1 MAPLQPVLHRLPR
14 TTTLCAGIAASC
26 STAWAAP
33 TGVASIAFESPLSWG
48 GLLGLGAMA
57 GALAAT
63 WFAHRRP
70 AASSPTAAS
79 LSEIEEIPAPV
90 LVMDLTAVGQYL
102 ANLRTSGV
110 SDLRQHLRDHPDV
123 GEHAFHL
130 IRIADANRAAISA
143 ADYGDLH
150 ELQTHFALAPCPPYW
165 DAFPLILDGI
175 WERRW
180 LIEGEYEYRDI
191 HNKQRV
197 CLIRG
202 ALQDLARARI
212 LIVDL
217 TVTKTAIAAHLADHE
232 QLRDI
237 LVGANLLLWWAKVYR
252 ENGRLRWKFDVPP
265 QATKSEIS
273 RLASAIDVGG
283 LWDNARLPDA
293 ERILAEAEAA
303 VLGGATHYEH
313 EFRVLGPDRM
323 HWIREE
329 TAIQKLGEGQWSLV
343 GIASDVTK
351 HHEAEEAKAHSA
363 LQLQQIL
370 TRIDCMVWQATVTDL
385 GEKFDWFFDIPQS
398 GLQKRIFGGDTAI
411 KTKTI
416 YADFKMPMLS
426 QMNACG
432 TQAIRDGAP
441 GYEQE
446 FPLVKPDGT
455 TFWLHERVS
464 ITRISARQWQ
474 LIGFTIDTT
483 PRHEAETARA
493 AAESQLRQIMEG
505 ADCLLWRGQVVRA
518 PDGQQLWRI
527 FVPPSLLFRKL
538 FGADPA
544 PDRTHLWDPTNDD
557 VPEYDEMLRR
567 CIDAI
572 DQRRSGYEQDF
583 HLRRPGKTFCLHE
596 QVSITPTSPDTWTLV
611 GVITDMT
618 DRRETQLALAAEKE
632 RLAVTLRTMSESVL
646 TLDETGIVRFINQA
660 AAQLLH
666 RDEAGIVGQ
675 PLDAVCALLDED
687 GSPVAPRLQKVLHA
701 GTPLALPGYTR
712 LTLSAH
718 RTLLVEGGCA
728 PVKDASG
735 KITGAVLVL
744 RDVTERHRLEEQMQR
759 ANKLE
764 SIGVLAGGIAHDFNN
779 ILTAILGNLSLAQE
793 DAQDRPELARCL
805 QEAELASNRARD
817 LTHRL
822 LTFAKGGDPILG
834 AVALQQV
841 ISEVTAF
848 TLSGLPTK
856 VEFELSH
863 DLWPAHAD
871 RGQIAQVV
879 QNLVLNAAQAM
890 PGGGILR
897 LAACNETVH
906 TGTDLPLIPGDY
918 IRLTV
923 ADSGSGIP
931 PKNLPKIF
939 DPYFTT
945 KRQGH
950 GLGLATVYSIVKK
963 HRGHIEVASTIGKG
977 ATFTVWLPALQTTAT
992 TTTPTAGSRLAAA
1005 PGHAKVLF
1013 MDDES
1018 SIVAIASKI
1027 LERIGCSVE
1036 IAYDGYDAIKK
1047 YQTAR
1052 AQGAPFDL
1060 VIMDLTVPGGMGG
1073 REAIQKLRELDPGV
1087 KAIVSSGYSGDP
1099 VLGDFRSFGFR
1110 GMVAKPYEI
1119 GEFSRTIQ
1127 AVLDEN

>member
-1 MAPLQPVLHRLPR
+1 MAPLQLVIHRLQR
-14 TTTLCAGIAASC
+14 TTTLCAGIAASS
-26 STAWAAP
+26 STTWAAP
-33 TGVASIAFESPLSWG
+33 IGTAPLAVESPLAWG
-48 GLLGLGAMA
+48 GLLGIGAIA

-70 AASSPTAAS
+70 AVSSPTAAP
-79 LSEIEEIPAPV
+79 LSELEEIPAPV

-102 ANLRTSGV
+102 ASLRASGV
-110 SDLRQHLRDHPDV
+110 SDLRQHLREHPELS
-123 GEHAFHL
+123 EHAFHL
-130 IRIADANRAAISA
+130 IRIADANRAAIGA
-143 ADYGDLH
+143 ADYGDIH
-150 ELQTHFALAPCPPYW
+150 ELQANFALAPCPPYW

-202 ALQDLARARI
+202 ALQDLAKARL

-217 TVTKTAIAAHLADHE
+217 TVTKTSIAAHLSDHE

-237 LVGANLLLWWAKVYR
+237 LVGANILLWWAKVYR
-252 ENGRLRWKFDVPP
+252 ENGRLRWKFDVPA
-265 QATKSEIS
+265 QATKSEIY

-329 TAIQKLGEGQWSLV
+329 TAIQKLSEGEWSLV
-343 GIASDVTK
+343 GIATDVTK
-351 HHEAEEAKAHSA
+351 RHDAEDAKEHSA

-370 TRIDCMVWQATVTDL
+370 TRQDCMVWQATVTDL

-441 GYEQE
+441 GYELE
-446 FPLVKPDGT
+446 FPLVKSDGT

-464 ITRISARQWQ
+464 ITSLSARQWQ

-483 PRHEAETARA
+483 ARHEAETARA
-493 AAESQLRQIMEG
+493 SAESQLRQIMEG

-518 PDGQQLWRI
+518 RDGQQHWQI

-538 FGADPA
+538 FGNDPA
-544 PDRTHLWDPTNDD
+544 PDRTYLWDSANDD
-557 VPEYDEMLRR
+557 VPEYDEMLHR
-567 CIDAI
+567 CIEAI
-572 DQRRSGYEQDF
+572 DHKRPSYEQDF

-618 DRRETQLALAAEKE
+618 DRRETELALAVEKE

-646 TLDETGIVRFINQA
+646 TLDEAGIVRFINQA

-675 PLDAVCALLDED
+675 PLAAVCALLDED
-687 GSPVAPRLQKVLHA
+687 GAPLAPHLAKVLHE

-856 VEFELSH
+856 VEFELSL

-897 LAACNETVH
+897 LAACNETIH
-906 TGTDLPLIPGDY
+906 TATDIPILPGDY

-1047 YQTAR
+1047 YQAAR